1 MRRSMIYA
9 LVAGATFA
17 SAAQA
22 APQSLYG
29 KTLRVTWSE
38 ARSQRVQGEGAF
50 KSVSI
55 PLSFTVYV
63 STKGQLFKRLT
74 SSTSSGRATG
84 SKDRVGSGGSDAD
97 GAGAVTF
104 QGNTLIASANNHGLG
119 RRIRVTFDGGSSC
132 SAEVLTG
139 KAGRAVTT
147 VRSNATGKMMELES
161 VSAGPAS
168 CSVQQGNAFA
178 G

>member
-1 MRRSMIYA
+1 MRQLMIFAA
-9 LVAGATFA
+9 LTAMTLAP
-17 SAAQA
+17 AAHA

-29 KTLRVTWSE
+29 KTLRVSWSE

-74 SSTSSGRATG
+74 SSTASGRATG
-84 SKDRVGSGGSDAD
+84 SKDRVGDSGSSAD

-104 QGNTLIASANNHGLG
+104 QGN
-119 RRIRVTFDGGSSC
+119 
-132 SAEVLTG
+132 
-139 KAGRAVTT
+139 
-147 VRSNATGKMMELES
+147 
-161 VSAGPAS
+161 
-168 CSVQQGNAFA
+168 
-178 G
+178 